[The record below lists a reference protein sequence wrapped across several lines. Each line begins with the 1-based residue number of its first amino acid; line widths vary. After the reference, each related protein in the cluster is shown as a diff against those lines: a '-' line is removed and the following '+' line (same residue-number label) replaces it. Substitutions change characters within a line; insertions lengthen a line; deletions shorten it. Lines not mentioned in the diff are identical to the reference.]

1 VSPFLITQRGPV
13 IGHRHDL
20 DSGQFTIG
28 RGQDNDLVLNDAM
41 VSRYHAVIRQENAGV
56 VLIDLGSTN
65 PALVNDMPLEP
76 GVPQRLQHRDVVVI
90 GGAVFS
96 FQNPTAPRVM
106 PAANRPAPEPRT
118 VIGSG
123 LPGLAEPPAAPAQP
137 PAPAQPLAPPLWS
150 EGRGEPSALPEE
162 HVTERQVPVAS
173 APISPPPPVMGAPIP
188 PPPPMMPAP
197 PPFPPAAPEPPP
209 PLTPPEPLSSAP
221 PPEPPP
227 AERSEART
235 VISRRSESGA
245 PDPFQTP
252 GRLSES
258 RPDDETPTVIRRPS
272 PDT

>member
-1 VSPFLITQRGPV
+1 VPPFLITQRGPV

-65 PALVNDMPLEP
+65 PVLVNDVPLEP

-106 PAANRPAPEPRT
+106 AASQRPAPEPRT

-123 LPGLAEPPAAPAQP
+123 LAGLAEPPAAPVQP
-137 PAPAQPLAPPLWS
+137 SAPPLLS
-150 EGRGEPSALPEE
+150 GSRIEASRPPEE
-162 HVTERQVPVAS
+162 HITERPAPVAS

-197 PPFPPAAPEPPP
+197 PPFTPAAPEPPP
-209 PLTPPEPLSSAP
+209 PPFPPA

-227 AERSEART
+227 SSAAPPEPPPVERGEART
-235 VISRRSESGA
+235 VISRRAEPGA
-245 PDPFQTP
+245 PEPFQTP

-272 PDT
+272 SDT